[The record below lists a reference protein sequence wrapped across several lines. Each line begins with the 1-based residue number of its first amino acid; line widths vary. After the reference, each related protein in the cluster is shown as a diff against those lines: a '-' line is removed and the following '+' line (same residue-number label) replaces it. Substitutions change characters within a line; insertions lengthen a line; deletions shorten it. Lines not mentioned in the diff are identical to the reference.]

1 MAPSV
6 DSLSWGN
13 VHSPAG
19 ADDFLQNFE
28 EDMIQ
33 HASADLLARKD
44 KFRAQ
49 TSKDV
54 YSILMPELVRIQE
67 QLRKPWDE
75 GSDVF
80 NQKLVKLCGEERA
93 KALIDN
99 HGADRLPAVLQ
110 VFDDF
115 IQDLNRACGVYPQDQ
130 PRPGGSIASYS
141 STSAT
146 DRLRDGDG
154 NSHHHLTSSAP
165 MIEQFEPQWLSSPTT
180 DAGAPASLSRR
191 ERRQMKRLT

>member
-1 MAPSV
+1 
-6 DSLSWGN
+6 
-13 VHSPAG
+13 
-19 ADDFLQNFE
+19 
-28 EDMIQ
+28 MIQ

-49 TSKDV
+49 TSKDI
-54 YSILMPELVRIQE
+54 YSILMPELVRFQG

-80 NQKLVKLCGEERA
+80 NQKLVKLCGEDRA
-93 KALIDN
+93 KALIDT

-110 VFDDF
+110 IFDDF

-146 DRLRDGDG
+146 DRLRDADG

-165 MIEQFEPQWLSSPTT
+165 MIEQFDPQWPTSPNSE
-180 DAGAPASLSRR
+180 AGAPVLTRR

>member
-13 VHSPAG
+13 VQGPAG
-19 ADDFLQNFE
+19 ADNFLQNFE

-33 HASADLLARKD
+33 HASKDLLARKD

-49 TSKDV
+49 TSRDI
-54 YSILMPELVRIQE
+54 YSILMPELVRFQD

-80 NQKLVKLCGEERA
+80 NQKLAKLCGEERA
-93 KALIDN
+93 KALIDSN
-99 HGADRLPAVLQ
+99 GADRLPAVLQ
-110 VFDDF
+110 ILEAF
-115 IQDLNRACGVYPQDQ
+115 IQDLNSACGVYPQDQ
-130 PRPGGSIASYS
+130 PRPRESVASRS
-141 STSAT
+141 STSTA
-146 DRLRDGDG
+146 DG
-154 NSHHHLTSSAP
+154 NSHHRLTSSAP
-165 MIEQFEPQWLSSPTT
+165 IIDQFEPQWLPSPVT
-180 DAGAPASLSRR
+180 DAGPPASLTRR